1 MAQQPDLPGPTTSYS
16 DPFYDRLESVAQRI
30 TKRLWLVILALV
42 VIVVVAVVTHTTLR
56 DTPVAASAG
65 RFLDA
70 ATLRMEAEQI
80 REPSLRS
87 GKLAEAEKA
96 LIAVAADQANTPYYR
111 ARAHIEIAQLELDR
125 SALSEAKASIEK
137 ARGLASLATDPDLDL
152 AIGLSEAAVLFQSGD
167 NAAAENRYA
176 AIERAAG
183 LTFPDRQ
190 VAAIL
195 GVAQTLIAQNKIDD
209 AILKLETLVNRADTN
224 AGNLLNLAKTQY
236 WALKRRQAAGP
247 AAPIAP
253 NADAAAAQPT
263 APVAA
268 PVAQPVAPAEA
279 VAALAPLAPAAAPA
293 PAPVPTAPAAVP
305 PSQPTAPAAAPGPE
319 GK

>member
-30 TKRLWLVILALV
+30 TKRLWLVLLAIV
-42 VIVVVAVVTHTTLR
+42 VIVVVAVVTHTALR

-70 ATLRMEAEQI
+70 VTARMEAEQI
-80 REPSLRS
+80 REPAMRS
-87 GKLAEAEKA
+87 SKLAEAEKGLA
-96 LIAVAADQANTPYYR
+96 AVAADQANTPYYR
-111 ARAHIEIAQLELDR
+111 ARAHLEIAQLELDR
-125 SALSEAKASIEK
+125 SALIEAKASIEK
-137 ARGLASLATDPDLDL
+137 ARGLASQAADPDLDL

-167 NAAAENRYA
+167 NAAAESRYA

-183 LTFPDRQ
+183 LTYPDRQ

-195 GVAQTLIAQNKIDD
+195 GIAQTLVAQNKIDD
-209 AILKLETLVNRADTN
+209 AITKLETLVNRADTN

-247 AAPIAP
+247 TAPVTPKPETSAQPTAP
-253 NADAAAAQPT
+253 AAQPT
-263 APVAA
+263 AAA
-268 PVAQPVAPAEA
+268 QAVVTPAPAA
-279 VAALAPLAPAAAPA
+279 VAPAAAPA
-293 PAPVPTAPAAVP
+293 PAPLAPTATP
-305 PSQPTAPAAAPGPE
+305 QPTPAAAPGPE